1 MPELP
6 EVETVKNSLNDLII
20 GKVIKSVVVNYPRI
34 IQNVNTSEFIN
45 LLVGEEIKEVK
56 RVGKYLVFILSNK
69 IMLSHLRMEGKY
81 FLKDNVNDATKHD
94 HILFNFTDNTTLM
107 YNDTRKFGV
116 IYLFN
121 TNDFEY
127 VKTIEPLSKL
137 GIEPISGLLTIEYLK
152 EKVGKLHKPVKEVLL
167 DQTII
172 SGLGNIYA
180 DEVLFMAKIHPE
192 KESCTLTDLDYNNII
207 ESSTIVLNK
216 AIALGGTTIKSF
228 MSSHAITGRFQ
239 NELLVHTKEECP
251 VCKTKILKIRVGGR
265 GTYFCP
271 TCQKL

>member
-34 IQNVNTSEFIN
+34 IQNVNISEFIDS
-45 LLVGEEIKEVK
+45 LVGEEIKEVK

-137 GIEPISGLLTIEYLK
+137 GIEPISGFLTTEYLK